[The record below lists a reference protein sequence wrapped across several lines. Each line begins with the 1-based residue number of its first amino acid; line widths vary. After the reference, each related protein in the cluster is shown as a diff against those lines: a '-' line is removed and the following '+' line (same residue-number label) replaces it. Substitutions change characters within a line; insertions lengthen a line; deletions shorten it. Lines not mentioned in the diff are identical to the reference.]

1 MTSPFAATRRIVIL
15 VHRWMGVALAL
26 LLPAWCVSGIVM
38 IYRGYPEITDAD
50 RLARLP
56 RLDAGRITI
65 PAAEAARTANWNGPP
80 AEVRLLTLDGRPAW
94 ELGMGRDAIVVFA
107 DDGTRRGAIT
117 DADADRAAASW
128 AGRSATEARRL
139 PITAPDQWTLLG
151 GLRSVRPL
159 HRYVWPD
166 GQHVYVDG
174 STGQVV
180 QHTTS
185 ASRAWAYAG
194 AIPHWLY
201 FTPLRVRTS
210 LWSQVVIWT
219 SAAGTLATLLGLV
232 AVAMVFSW
240 SRRYR
245 VAGEPR
251 RLPYRGWTR
260 WHAIGGAVV
269 GVLVVTWAFSGLL
282 SMGPFDTLDRMTGKR
297 EAASQTLQRRR
308 ELLAAL
314 EGPGEPSLESYTRA
328 PAEALAALGG
338 FQTVRL
344 ELGWFDGRP
353 HYRAIDGAGRIR
365 VLTMDGPVRDTL
377 GEEDVL
383 RLVRGGLQASVTDL
397 RVQREF
403 DAYYVDRRGER
414 PLPVVRVTLV
424 GTGNPRFYVDP
435 RTGRI
440 AGAYH
445 EGQWIERWLYQGL
458 HSWNLPWLYA
468 HRPLWDILIITALA
482 GATALCV
489 TSLVLAWRVL
499 GRSLR

>member
-26 LLPAWCVSGIVM
+26 LLTVWCVSGIVM
-38 IYRGYPEITDAD
+38 LYRGYPEITDAD

-139 PITAPDQWTLLG
+139 PVTAPDQWTLLG

-240 SRRYR
+240 GRRYR

-269 GVLVVTWAFSGLL
+269 GALVVTWAFSGLL
-282 SMGPFDTLDRMTGKR
+282 SMGPFETLDRMTGKR
-297 EAASQTLQRRR
+297 EAASQTQQRRR

-314 EGPGEPSLESYTRA
+314 AGPGEPSLESYTRA

-338 FQTVRL
+338 FQAVRL
-344 ELGWFDGRP
+344 ELGWFDGHP

-414 PLPVVRVTLV
+414 PLPVVRVTLA

-445 EGQWIERWLYQGL
+445 EAQWIERWLYQGL

-468 HRPLWDILIITALA
+468 HRPLWDVLIITALA